1 MASRDWLLWLTPEAT
16 VSGRHRGEDR
26 ETGQEREQ
34 GGREEGFCP
43 PNSQISTFQCLFYP
57 FLILGFPHVSQPSA
71 GRSSKL
77 CGHLAVGK
85 EGGAAKWVVASC
97 TAAKDRLFMETY
109 SHHRKHTRK
118 GVLRGPYQR
127 PGSSDILLLSSQIY
141 KEGCRAWESGQPSP
155 GRGTALESPMTC
167 VHICERVCMPWHL
180 CAAGPH
186 VPVCRGYGTIQ
197 PCVCMSTSPSVPTA
211 MCVLPALVCI
221 LCRVF
226 CVLMRKA
233 CHKPQYVYTAV

>member
-1 MASRDWLLWLTPEAT
+1 MGDTE
-16 VSGRHRGEDR
+16 GR
-26 ETGQEREQ
+26 TERQ
-34 GGREEGFCP
+34 GRKESREEGKRDSAP
-43 PNSQISTFQCLFYP
+43 PTLRSALSSVSSIPSSSWGSPTSP
-57 FLILGFPHVSQPSA
+57 MILPSA

-233 CHKPQYVYTAV
+233 CHMPQYVYTAV